1 MTFVCFVALAKIIMW
16 DVMGKGFTP
25 TVGFSWGVVR
35 VRVGGRRRGRT
46 SLHYALRRWGICV
59 RVGDMRC
66 GVGGYA
72 SGVGGRGGVLDSVRG
87 V

>member
-35 VRVGGRRRGRT
+35 VRVGG
-46 SLHYALRRWGICV
+46 YAFALGICV
-59 RVGDMRC
+59 AALGDMRLAL
-66 GVGGYA
+66 GGE
-72 SGVGGRGGVLDSVRG
+72 GEFWIV
-87 V
+87 